1 MLKNL
6 HKMKTKIYLICLMAL
21 SANGCNYMLD
31 VKPNSFSSG
40 ENYYQSEQQVLRA
53 VNGAYGVLQ
62 NLYTSDFWAMTE
74 MVADNT
80 NYQYDAS
87 DRGAQQREEIDEF
100 LITSSNNYVNTVWAQ
115 IYRNIHQCNVIVT
128 RIDGVEFAD
137 ENVKKRYAG
146 EAKFLRAL
154 YYFHLVRLFGPVPLI
169 VKEPDGPEDAFAR
182 SRASVDEVYAQII
195 ADAKDAAEG
204 LPPSYTGADVGRATK
219 GAALTLLGEVYLTRK
234 DYPNAVTTLT
244 EVTKLGYDLLDDYG
258 DNFNPARKNNIESV
272 FSVQYNSGL
281 ETESSNYIFVFGP
294 RNGKKDL
301 TGFNGLLGGNNIPT
315 PSIYNAYEAG
325 DKRKDESVYLYD
337 SPTNAPFEEAGAF
350 GGKLPLIKKFYHPP
364 YALDGRA
371 NENWPVYRYSHV
383 LLMLAEAI
391 NEAGTGD
398 PYPYINDVRHRAGLD
413 PVSGLGQAAFRDTV
427 QHEMRVELA
436 FEDHRWFQ
444 LLRTGKAITVMT
456 QHGKEEKQR
465 LTRLSAASYDIAAY
479 KLLFPIPDREKRLN
493 GLEQN
498 DGWD

>member
-1 MLKNL
+1 
-6 HKMKTKIYLICLMAL
+6 MKTKIYLICLMAL

-128 RIDGVEFAD
+128 RIDGVEFSD

-146 EAKFLRAL
+146 EVKFLRAL

>member
-40 ENYYQSEQQVLRA
+40 ENYYQTEQQVLRA

-100 LITSSNNYVNTVWAQ
+100 LITSSNNYVNNVWAQ

-128 RIDGVEFAD
+128 RIDGVQFAD

-169 VKEPDGPEDAFAR
+169 VKEPDGPENAFAR

-195 ADAKDAAEG
+195 ADAKDAAES

-234 DYPNAVTTLT
+234 NYPDAVTALQ
-244 EVTKLGYDLLDDYG
+244 EVTTLGYDLVDDYG

-315 PSIYNAYEAG
+315 PGIYNAYEAG
-325 DKRKDESVYLYD
+325 DKRRDESVYLYD

-391 NEAGTGD
+391 NETGTGD

-444 LLRTGKAITVMT
+444 LLRTGKAIAVMT

-498 DGWD
+498 QGWD

>member
-1 MLKNL
+1 ML
-6 HKMKTKIYLICLMAL
+6 HKMKTKIYLICLLAL
-21 SANGCNYMLD
+21 SSNGCNYMLD

-40 ENYYQSEQQVLRA
+40 ENYYQTEMQVLRA

-100 LITSSNNYVNTVWAQ
+100 LITSSNNYINTIWAQ
-115 IYRNIHQCNVIVT
+115 IYRNIHQCNVIT
-128 RIDGVEFAD
+128 SRIDAVQFSD
-137 ENVKKRYAG
+137 EALKKRYAG

-154 YYFHLVRLFGPVPLI
+154 YYFHLVRLFGGVPLI
-169 VKEPDGPEDAFAR
+169 VKEPEGPENAFAR
-182 SRASVDEVYAQII
+182 SRASAEEVYQQII
-195 ADAKDAAEG
+195 ADAKDAAES
-204 LPPSYTGADVGRATK
+204 LPASYTGADIGRATK
-219 GAALTLLGEVYLTRK
+219 GTALTLLGEVYLTRK
-234 DYPNAVTTLT
+234 EYPAAVTALQQVTTL
-244 EVTKLGYDLLDDYG
+244 GYALLPDYG
-258 DNFNPARKNNIESV
+258 DNFNPARKNNAESV

-301 TGFNGLLGGNNIPT
+301 TGFNGLLGGNNMPT
-315 PSIYNAYEAG
+315 PGIYNAYEA
-325 DKRKDESVYLYD
+325 DDERRDESVFLYD
-337 SPTNAPFEEAGAF
+337 SPTNAPFEEAKAF

-371 NENWPVYRYSHV
+371 NENWPVYRYAHV

-391 NEAGTGD
+391 NETGGGD
-398 PYPYINDVRHRAGLD
+398 PYQYINPVRVRAGLQ
-413 PVSGLGQAAFRDTV
+413 PLAGLGQAAFRDAV
-427 QHEMRVELA
+427 FREQRVELA
-436 FEDHRWFQ
+436 FENHRWYQ
-444 LLRTGKAITVMT
+444 LLRTGKAIDVMT
-456 QHGKEEKQR
+456 QHGTQEKQR
-465 LTRLSAASYDIAAY
+465 LTRLSAASYNIAAY

-498 DGWD
+498 QGWD

>member
-1 MLKNL
+1 
-6 HKMKTKIYLICLMAL
+6 
-21 SANGCNYMLD
+21 
-31 VKPNSFSSG
+31 
-40 ENYYQSEQQVLRA
+40 
-53 VNGAYGVLQ
+53 
-62 NLYTSDFWAMTE
+62 
-74 MVADNT
+74 
-80 NYQYDAS
+80 
-87 DRGAQQREEIDEF
+87 
-100 LITSSNNYVNTVWAQ
+100 
-115 IYRNIHQCNVIVT
+115 
-128 RIDGVEFAD
+128 
-137 ENVKKRYAG
+137 
-146 EAKFLRAL
+146 
-154 YYFHLVRLFGPVPLI
+154 VRLFGPVPLI

>member
-1 MLKNL
+1 ML
-6 HKMKTKIYLICLMAL
+6 HKMKTKIYLICLLAL
-21 SANGCNYMLD
+21 SSNGCNYMLD

-40 ENYYQSEQQVLRA
+40 ENYYQTEMQVLRA

-100 LITSSNNYVNTVWAQ
+100 LITSSNNYINTIWAQ
-115 IYRNIHQCNVIVT
+115 IYRNIHQCNVIT
-128 RIDGVEFAD
+128 SRIDGVQFSD
-137 ENVKKRYAG
+137 EAVKKRYAG

-154 YYFHLVRLFGPVPLI
+154 YYFHLVRLFGGVPLI
-169 VKEPDGPEDAFAR
+169 VKEPEGPENAFAR
-182 SRASVDEVYAQII
+182 SRASAEEVYQQII
-195 ADAKDAAEG
+195 ADAKDAAES
-204 LPPSYTGADVGRATK
+204 LPASYTGADIGRATK

-234 DYPNAVTTLT
+234 EYPAAVAALQQVTTL
-244 EVTKLGYDLLDDYG
+244 GYTLLPDYG
-258 DNFNPARKNNIESV
+258 DNFNPARKNNAESV

-301 TGFNGLLGGNNIPT
+301 TGFNGLLGGNNMPT
-315 PSIYNAYEAG
+315 PGIYNAYEAG
-325 DKRKDESVYLYD
+325 DERRDESVFLYD
-337 SPTNAPFEEAGAF
+337 SPTNTPFEEAKAF

-371 NENWPVYRYSHV
+371 NENWPVYRYAHV

-391 NEAGTGD
+391 NETGGGD
-398 PYPYINDVRHRAGLD
+398 PYQYINPVRVRAGLQ
-413 PVSGLGQAAFRDTV
+413 PLAGLSQAAFRDAV
-427 QHEMRVELA
+427 FREQRVELA
-436 FEDHRWFQ
+436 FENHRWYQ
-444 LLRTGKAITVMT
+444 LLRTGKAIEVMT
-456 QHGKEEKQR
+456 QHGTQEKQR
-465 LTRLSAASYDIAAY
+465 LTRLSAASYNIAAY

-498 DGWD
+498 QGWD